1 MSENNYQQGFNLQN
15 RNSRDQEKSMKTR
28 KAAVIFLAVL
38 GVFFVGLGF
47 YQMSSRI
54 KRPFKVS
61 DSISQNGENS
71 IEEQYLSVLQNRDT
85 DSDGLFDYDELYVHK
100 TSPYLEDTDSDGI
113 SDYDEIQNMSDPTCP
128 KGMDCYGLASNF
140 ENSASSTSII
150 LPEIASSSIDTNTA
164 TDEDKLIEG
173 LSTGEIDIS
182 ILRSLL
188 LANGFTEEDLSKI
201 SDEDLKAVYLQ
212 AVVTKTQEA
221 AEAKSE
227 E

>member
-1 MSENNYQQGFNLQN
+1 MPENNYQQGFNLQN

-61 DSISQNGENS
+61 NPASISGGS
-71 IEEQYLSVLQNRDT
+71 SVEEQYLSVLQNRDT
-85 DSDGLFDYDELYVHK
+85 DNDGLFDYDEIK
-100 TSPYLEDTDSDGI
+100 S
-113 SDYDEIQNMSDPTCP
+113 MSDPTCP
-128 KGMDCYGLASNF
+128 KGVDCYGLASNF
-140 ENSASSTSII
+140 ENPTSSAGLI
-150 LPEIASSSIDTNTA
+150 LPEIASSSIESTTG

-188 LANGFTEEDLSKI
+188 LANGFTEEDLNKI
-201 SDEDLKAVYLQ
+201 SDEDLKTVYLQ
-212 AVVTKTQEA
+212 AVAVKTQEA
-221 AEAKSE
+221 AEDESE
-227 E
+227 AQ